1 MTERTVILMS
11 KSTNSTPDTP
21 DDPGALTDDEQSVF
35 ERLAN
40 HDDPE
45 VARIA
50 DLVLQSSK
58 EDANS

>member
-1 MTERTVILMS
+1 MS
-11 KSTNSTPDTP
+11 KTSSSPDLSN
-21 DDPGALTDDEQSVF
+21 DQDSLTDDEQSVF

-40 HDDPE
+40 HDDDE